1 MAGTI
6 TSNPQDEQNVAMAN
20 PESEMLFHVS
30 RIVSAKP
37 TRVTCLPGTKRDSL
51 QIAFYVLR
59 LGMVNGCLSTNSCIA
74 IFRAEVVRLEIWING
89 CRSPSRSRGCR
100 FRSLHYLK
108 IYYKFYALPC
118 ARPSQS
124 ETLLRSN
131 NGMGAT

>member
-6 TSNPQDEQNVAMAN
+6 ISYPQDQQNVVMAN

-59 LGMVNGCLSTNSCIA
+59 LGMVNGCFTTNSCIA
-74 IFRAEVVRLEIWING
+74 IFRAEVVRREIWING

-100 FRSLHYLK
+100 FHSLQYFE
-108 IYYKFYALPC
+108 IYCKFYALPC
-118 ARPSQS
+118 ARPSRN
-124 ETLLRSN
+124 ETLLRSQ